1 MRRELEV
8 SKGFFGDPDSV
19 DRLMHALVGSAGHG
33 GMAEVVREVRDQVT
47 KTVGSLV
54 PSVWSGDA
62 ASAFAQTLNNQDVSN
77 LRAISEAATDL
88 AAPLARLASDLRV
101 ANSRGEQAK
110 QIASDVGFGFGFDID
125 SSGNTSDDWL
135 HAIEQHIPGVVDS
148 HLLSIARDE
157 MLAARH
163 IAENACD
170 TARHALVN
178 VQVPRIGSD
187 TLHQAERWGFEQA
200 ALPGNIPGSNDRKGT
215 GLPPTKPRP
224 NSYVE
229 GQRKGAMSMV
239 QQCCARIVQV
249 ANQYGVPPEAIAGAI
264 LWEALENPHH
274 SKPALLDP
282 GPGPGKVH
290 WYELPRTWNAAE
302 HAEDQGKLPAVLPS
316 VFGDAERKPRVTD
329 PDGAIRYIGA
339 ILADDVDIYRNIA
352 HVDISQNVGVL
363 LTLYEGVRG
372 GPETTAAD
380 LAAAREHDPSAQPG
394 MGNAMGPWVMENLQW
409 VKAQLPCL

>member
-1 MRRELEV
+1 V

-19 DRLMHALVGSAGHG
+19 ERLIHALVGSDGHG
-33 GMAEVVREVRDQVT
+33 GTAEVVREVRDQVT
-47 KTVGSLV
+47 QTVGSLV

-62 ASAFAQTLNNQDVSN
+62 ASAFAQTLNSQDVSN
-77 LRAISEAATDL
+77 LRALSEAAGDL

-110 QIASDVGFGFGFDID
+110 QIASDVGFGFDID

-135 HAIEQHIPGVVDS
+135 HAIEQHIPGVVDA
-148 HLLSIARDE
+148 HLLSMARDE

-170 TARHALVN
+170 TARHALAN
-178 VQVPRIGSD
+178 VQVPRIESD

-200 ALPGNIPGSNDRKGT
+200 ALPGNIPGRDDRKGT
-215 GLPPTKPRP
+215 GLSPTKQRA
-224 NSYVE
+224 NGYAE
-229 GQRKGAMSMV
+229 RQRKHAMNMV

-264 LWEALENPHH
+264 LWEALENPHA
-274 SKPALLDP
+274 SEPGPLDP

-290 WYELPRTWNAAE
+290 WYEKPGTWNAAK
-302 HAEDQGKLPAVLPS
+302 HAEDQGKLPWALPGVPGEAEAV
-316 VFGDAERKPRVTD
+316 RKKLVTD
-329 PDGAIRYIGA
+329 PDGAMQYIGA

-363 LTLYEGVRG
+363 LTLYEGVKD
-372 GPETTAAD
+372 GPEKTAAD
-380 LAAAREHDPSAQPG
+380 LAAKREHQPSAQPE
-394 MGNAMGPWVMENLQW
+394 MANAMGPWVMANLQF